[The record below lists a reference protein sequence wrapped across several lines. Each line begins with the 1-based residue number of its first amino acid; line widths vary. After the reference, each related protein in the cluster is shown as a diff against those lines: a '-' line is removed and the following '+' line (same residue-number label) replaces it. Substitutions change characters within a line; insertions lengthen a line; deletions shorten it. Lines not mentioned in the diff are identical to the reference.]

1 MFWKLVL
8 LIGLFWIGKKLI
20 LVWNLFFKVCP
31 TFGDN
36 GSVGYGGG
44 ENIVWLSSVG
54 WSLPVVFR
62 DTVRTTWWLGSN
74 ELKWITFSGLVGS
87 NNTYQVPL
95 LTPTGDLKIYFFF
108 VQFGISAG
116 KSVVKI
122 SLWVVLFIFGLHI
135 NPLRLKKTKVLVALL
150 EENKRN

>member
-1 MFWKLVL
+1 MLWKLVL

-95 LTPTGDLKIYFFF
+95 LTPTGDPKIHIDALSLF
-108 VQFGISAG
+108 VQFLRYQETKQLFKESKNKSAEKRWELLWESISAQT
-116 KSVVKI
+116 
-122 SLWVVLFIFGLHI
+122 LQLF
-135 NPLRLKKTKVLVALL
+135 
-150 EENKRN
+150 